1 MGRQLCRGI
10 RGGAEKLLIQLSEVD
25 MMMTINQE
33 SLEKL
38 FEEAKVNPRLRMNL
52 DMRTSAED
60 GSQRMLN
67 AMLPGTEVAIHRHP
81 MSNENVILIKGRLD
95 EVLYEEVTQA
105 DGKVTLKESERI
117 HLCPE
122 EGVYGCQVPQGVWH
136 TVEVLE
142 PSVIYE
148 GKDGKYGEDGSET
161 FDSMQEGGGMMED
174 VVSRLR
180 EFVEDEARSGS
191 MDFGCITPLYIY
203 RMWGDTVSMEDIEA
217 GLQELR
223 KQGLLP

>member
-1 MGRQLCRGI
+1 
-10 RGGAEKLLIQLSEVD
+10 
-25 MMMTINQE
+25 MTITKE
-33 SLEKL
+33 LLEKL
-38 FEEAKVNPRLRMNL
+38 FEEAKGNPRLRTNL
-52 DMRTSAED
+52 DLRTSAED

-95 EVLYEEVTQA
+95 EVLYEEVTYA

-122 EGVYGCQVPQGVWH
+122 DGAYGCQVPKGVWH

-142 PSVIYE
+142 PSVIFE

-161 FDSMQEGGGMMED
+161 YQ
-174 VVSRLR
+174 VVPSSERAQLR
-180 EFVEDEARSGS
+180 SLLTQFIENEARSCS
-191 MDFGCITPLYIY
+191 MDFGCITPLYVY
-203 RMWGDTVSMEDIEA
+203 RMFGGQYPMQDIEA
-217 GLQELR
+217 ALAQCKKELNV
-223 KQGLLP
+223 

>member
-1 MGRQLCRGI
+1 MKIDQ
-10 RGGAEKLLIQLSEVD
+10 ELLD
-25 MMMTINQE
+25 
-33 SLEKL
+33 KL
-38 FEEAKVNPRLRMNL
+38 FGEAKESPRLRMNL
-52 DMRTSAED
+52 DLRTSAED

-95 EVLYEEVTQA
+95 EVLYEEVTSA

-122 EGVYGCQVPQGVWH
+122 EGAYGCVVPKGVWH
-136 TVEVLE
+136 TVEVIE

-161 FDSMQEGGGMMED
+161 YS
-174 VVSRLR
+174 
-180 EFVEDEARSGS
+180 
-191 MDFGCITPLYIY
+191 
-203 RMWGDTVSMEDIEA
+203 
-217 GLQELR
+217 
-223 KQGLLP
+223 